1 MKYSHDVEIIIIT
14 LGICSTFFLIRLIL
28 IALVNLVGGDG

>member
-14 LGICSTFFLIRLIL
+14 LGICSTFFLLGLL